1 MIIKKEMKK
10 MNEGVPVIWLCTT
23 LGGAKPSELE
33 DYFKELG
40 FTVKFEEEFEDNE
53 GHKNIIFTLLDNIS
67 KFCLFRIQ
75 TNDMK
80 WVDDFNEN
88 NPDVLPED
96 IIRKYIN

>member
-1 MIIKKEMKK
+1 

-40 FTVKFEEEFEDNE
+40 FKVKFEEEFEDNE

-88 NPDVLPED
+88 YPDVLPED